1 MNGRE
6 IITSRQNK
14 LVTLVSKLGD
24 RKHRDSERL
33 FVLDGIKLYAEA
45 CLCGIEMPYVL
56 VNCEKAETVAAK
68 LKSLGVEDAF
78 SRIENSILT
87 TDAVFS
93 KISQEKSPEGI
104 ISIARYI
111 DKLHKIITI
120 NKRDDFLVSTD
131 ALATPT
137 ESVMMLESVR
147 DPGNLGTVIRS
158 AYAFGIDRL
167 VLSLD
172 CADIYNPRTV
182 RAAMGALFR
191 MRIDRCESL
200 APVINSYRQNGRRVL
215 GSALDKNAM
224 ILRKGELSGADI
236 IVIGNEGHGISDSVR
251 SACNGC
257 IYIPM
262 TENAESL
269 NAAMASTV
277 FAWEIGGNKLI

>member
-6 IITSRQNK
+6 IISSKQNK
-14 LVTLVSKLGD
+14 LVTLISRLGD
-24 RKHRDSERL
+24 RKHRDAERL
-33 FVLDGIKLYAEA
+33 FVIDGIKLYAEA
-45 CLCGIEMPYVL
+45 CLCGIDMQYVI
-56 VNCEKAETVAAK
+56 VNCERVDAVVAK
-68 LKSLGVEDAF
+68 LKVLGVADAER
-78 SRIENSILT
+78 RISEAILT

-104 ISIARYI
+104 ICVARYI

-120 NKRDDFLVSTD
+120 DKRDTFCVD
-131 ALATPT
+131 AGNG
-137 ESVMMLESVR
+137 ESIMMLESVR

-200 APVINSYRQNGRRVL
+200 TPVINAYRRSGRRVL
-215 GSALDKNAM
+215 GSALDRDAM
-224 ILRKGELSGADI
+224 LLRSGELQRTDI
-236 IVIGNEGHGISDSVR
+236 VVIGNEGHGISEDVR
-251 SACNGC
+251 TACSGC

-262 TENAESL
+262 TKNAESL
-269 NAAMASTV
+269 NAAMASAV
-277 FAWEIGGNKLI
+277 FAWEISGNKLS